1 VKEIIIY
8 EPKEHIKPYGLIGI
22 SDAQIDDHWKLYLGY
37 VSQVNRLN
45 DEIVDLVSQ
54 KQTSTLVYL
63 DRKRRFGF
71 EYNGMVLHEY
81 YFGNLCSKCSP
92 PLQGSLLQ
100 EMEIHWGSF
109 QDWLDDFAN
118 TGKTRGIG
126 WSILYMDPVTGQLLN
141 AFIQEHENGHIAGFV
156 PLLVMDVWE
165 HAYMVDFKAMG
176 RADYINAF
184 IANINWKIVEDRYD
198 QGTERKL
205 CTRF

>member
-1 VKEIIIY
+1 MKEVVIY
-8 EPKEHIKPYGLIGI
+8 EAKNHLKPSGLIGVTDNQI
-22 SDAQIDDHWKLYLGY
+22 SDHWELYLGY

-45 DEIVDLVSQ
+45 NEIIDLISQ

-92 PLQGSLLQ
+92 PPQGSLLQ
-100 EMEIHWGSF
+100 EIEKHWGTF
-109 QDWLDDFAN
+109 QAWQDDFAN

-126 WSILYMDPVTGQLLN
+126 WAILYMDPTTGQLVN
-141 AFIQEHENGHIAGFV
+141 TFVGSHENGHIAGFI

-165 HAYMVDFKAMG
+165 HAYMIDYKAGG
-176 RADYINAF
+176 RGEYITAF
-184 IANINWKIVEDRYD
+184 LANINWKVVAQRH
-198 QGTERKL
+198 TEAIGCKL
-205 CTRF
+205 STRF